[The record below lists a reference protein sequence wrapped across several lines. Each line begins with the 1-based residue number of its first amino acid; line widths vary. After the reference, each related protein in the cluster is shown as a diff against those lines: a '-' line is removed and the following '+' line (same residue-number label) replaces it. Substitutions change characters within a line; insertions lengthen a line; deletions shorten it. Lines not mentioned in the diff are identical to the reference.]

1 MRAVIATLASLLVLG
16 TLSAQTAPSTKQE
29 YWQRIARPFS
39 FALGDQGCGE
49 DRHLSLRR
57 DWRGEWYWGPCV
69 PNVTSP

>member
-1 MRAVIATLASLLVLG
+1 MRAAIATLAGVFVLTVVSAEA
-16 TLSAQTAPSTKQE
+16 TLSLKQE
-29 YWQRIARPFS
+29 CWQPIARPFS

-69 PNVTSP
+69 PKVTSP